1 MGNLTL
7 TRKNAQC
14 HDSRMCKLA
23 ALLTCLVLAGCA
35 ATERGRDH
43 VEAEYAARCEKQGH
57 AAGGDAWRACIRTED
72 LNAALAT
79 QRAYDQKL
87 LRRLD
92 CIDPRIAC
100 SPAAP

>member
-1 MGNLTL
+1 MGNRTL

-14 HDSRMCKLA
+14 HDSRMRKLA
-23 ALLTCLVLAGCA
+23 ALLTCLFLAGCA
-35 ATERGRDH
+35 ATERGRAD
-43 VEAEYAARCEKQGH
+43 VGAGYAARCEKQGH
-57 AAGGDAWRACIRTED
+57 PAGSDAWRACIQTED
-72 LNAALAT
+72 LNASLAT